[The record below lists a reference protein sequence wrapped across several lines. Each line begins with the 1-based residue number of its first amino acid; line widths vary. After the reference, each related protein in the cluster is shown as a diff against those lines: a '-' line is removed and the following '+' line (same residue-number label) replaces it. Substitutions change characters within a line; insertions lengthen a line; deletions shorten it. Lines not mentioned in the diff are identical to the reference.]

1 MNRNHRIKLAVVL
14 TSALF
19 FSAGAHAKSEQCQ
32 QADDAT
38 IASLFDRWNSSL
50 KTLDADKVAAN
61 YTEDAVLLATVAN
74 QPRIRHEQIKHY
86 FEDLLK
92 QHPVGTINS
101 RTIKVDCNTAFDI
114 GTYTFTFKDG
124 EKLPARY
131 TFIYEYSDGQWLI
144 AHQHSSAMP
153 EVKTAN

>member
-1 MNRNHRIKLAVVL
+1 MNGHHRIKIAVLL

-19 FSAGAHAKSEQCQ
+19 FSAGAHARSEQCQ
-32 QADDAT
+32 QVDDAT
-38 IASLFDRWNSSL
+38 IASLFERWNTAL
-50 KTLDADKVAAN
+50 KTLDADKVVAN

-74 QPRIRHEQIKHY
+74 QPRIRHQQIKQY
-86 FEDLLK
+86 FEGLLK
-92 QHPVGTINS
+92 KQPVGTINS

-124 EKLPARY
+124 KKLPARY
-131 TFIYEYSDGQWLI
+131 TFIYEYTNGQWLI